1 LKIDALQKYA
11 ISKSNEDLKQKASK
25 WTKTTLSK
33 IVLCHNKE
41 QEFPSTDCL
50 TRKCDHCNV
59 TQLSEFLQAQID
71 STPEDEEI
79 MWFKWELISIES
91 DGGKKRVTSCVSKK
105 SSFKDIIRD
114 LKMIYQ
120 IIHSIYLEYVGN
132 TNRCKI
138 V

>member
-1 LKIDALQKYA
+1 LKSDALQKYA

-33 IVLCHNKE
+33 IVLCHNEE

-59 TQLSEFLQAQID
+59 TKLSEFLQEQID
-71 STPEDEEI
+71 NTPEVEEI
-79 MWFKWELISIES
+79 LWFKWELMSIES

-105 SSFKDIIRD
+105 SSFKDIIRVR
-114 LKMIYQ
+114 K
-120 IIHSIYLEYVGN
+120 
-132 TNRCKI
+132 
-138 V
+138 

>member
-1 LKIDALQKYA
+1 MPLICCNLSLKSDALQKYA

-33 IVLCHNKE
+33 IVLCHNEE

-59 TQLSEFLQAQID
+59 TKLSEFLQEQID
-71 STPEDEEI
+71 NTPEDEEI
-79 MWFKWELISIES
+79 LWFKWELISIES

-105 SSFKDIIRD
+105 SSFKDIIRVR
-114 LKMIYQ
+114 K
-120 IIHSIYLEYVGN
+120 
-132 TNRCKI
+132 
-138 V
+138 